1 MKLESRV
8 EPHAE
13 QRIHWRPQWVPRGF
27 DNYPSNISQAMR
39 ERDNVDAMI
48 YTDGFAAFSV
58 FVQAMPNGREV
69 NFERRNGATT
79 VITRTLQG
87 PMGKNQLVTVVGEVP
102 AKTAKRIASDMVYLR

>member
-1 MKLESRV
+1 
-8 EPHAE
+8 
-13 QRIHWRPQWVPRGF
+13 
-27 DNYPSNISQAMR
+27 
-39 ERDNVDAMI
+39 
-48 YTDGFAAFSV
+48 
-58 FVQAMPNGREV
+58 MPNGREV